1 MIDVNSLLTIALVV
15 FLTIPAPILIVMYFV
30 TRWKQTREI
39 TGGDEEML
47 EELWELSKRLEDRL
61 ASLETILDSE
71 LPEWRKRT

>member
-1 MIDVNSLLTIALVV
+1 MGDISSLLTIALIV
-15 FLTIPAPILIVMYFV
+15 FLTVPAPVLIVMYFI

-47 EELWELSKRLEDRL
+47 EELWALSKRLEDRL
-61 ASLETILDSE
+61 VSLETILDSE

>member
-1 MIDVNSLLTIALVV
+1 MLDVNSILTIALVV

-47 EELWELSKRLEDRL
+47 EELWELSQRLEDRL

>member
-1 MIDVNSLLTIALVV
+1 MVDVSSLLTIALVV
-15 FLTIPAPILIVMYFV
+15 FLTIPAPLLIVMYFV

-47 EELWELSKRLEDRL
+47 EELWELSQRLEDRL